1 MLEIWLDAW
10 VEKIPW
16 RRAWLPTPVFFKE
29 NSQGQ
34 RSLMGYSPWG
44 LKESDTTKYSTAQS
58 WLEEVSKSC
67 ALKKGQFVIGQEN
80 KRYSNLNID
89 LQCKQKD
96 MKMDQFS
103 SFTQS
108 CPTLCDPMNSS
119 APSLPVHHQL
129 PESTQ
134 THVH

>member
-1 MLEIWLDAW
+1 
-10 VEKIPW
+10 
-16 RRAWLPTPVFFKE
+16 
-29 NSQGQ
+29 
-34 RSLMGYSPWG
+34 MGYSPWG

-103 SFTQS
+103 SVHSLSRVQLFATQ
-108 CPTLCDPMNSS
+108 
-119 APSLPVHHQL
+119 
-129 PESTQ
+129 
-134 THVH
+134 